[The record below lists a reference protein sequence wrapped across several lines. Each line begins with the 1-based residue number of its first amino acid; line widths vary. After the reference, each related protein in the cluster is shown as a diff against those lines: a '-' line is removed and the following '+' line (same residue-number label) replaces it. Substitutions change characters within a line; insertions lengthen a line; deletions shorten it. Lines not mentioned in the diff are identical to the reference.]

1 MFNRLYRFGQAAK
14 IGGAVLMS
22 ALLLWATSGM
32 QIAHSQASLGPVRS
46 QILQQLTNNLAQLI
60 ASAVNNLDIDEAV
73 FGSLPDGTV
82 AYIPLAKDAPA
93 WQLLVDLVL
102 HRKPVGPV
110 PIGMLYVD
118 HEWDGG
124 AFKLKPGYY
133 QLKVTHYLWWLPEVV
148 GGLWLTAEDE
158 ETITVIGEVSSVEF
172 TPERPKGIVQ
182 SFTVGKRNPVWF
194 AIGLGV
200 ALLFTGGCT
209 VNVQQCQ
216 QGAVCGQQNNN
227 NPPPPPPPPPPGGGG

>member
-1 MFNRLYRFGQAAK
+1 MLARFYRLSQAAK
-14 IGGAVLMS
+14 ISGAMLLS
-22 ALLLWATSGM
+22 ALLLWATSGI
-32 QIAHSQASLGPVRS
+32 QVASQQAGQGPMRS
-46 QILQQLTNNLAQLI
+46 QMLQQLANNLAQLT
-60 ASAVNNLDIDEAV
+60 ASAVNNLDIDEAA
-73 FGSLPDGTV
+73 FSSLPDSTI

-124 AFKLKPGYY
+124 SFKLKPGYY

-158 ETITVIGEVSSVEF
+158 ETITVIGEVSFGGF
-172 TPERPKGIVQ
+172 TRDAPQKVVQ
-182 SFTVGKRNPVWF
+182 SFTIGKQNPVWF
-194 AIGLGV
+194 AILLGV
-200 ALLFTGGCT
+200 VLLTAGGCT
-209 VNVQQCQ
+209 INIQQCN
-216 QGAVCGQQNNN
+216 GSVCGQQNNN
-227 NPPPPPPPPPPGGGG
+227 NPPPPGKP